1 MSGFLPDLASWA
13 LRGGAGNN
21 NNDNNNEEDAN
32 NNDGGTPP
40 QAEQLTEQEVRA
52 RRLARM
58 EAMMAQQQ
66 EQVAAG
72 DAMEVDIPTTNAA
85 SATTPMDISTSSS
98 PPRKKPTSNTTTNNK
113 KSFSAPTK
121 QPNEAQQQKKKAKE
135 SHLATPLDASRK
147 LQRKK
152 ELLIKKILSITLTP
166 ASDPACVAL
175 ELDDIASIGVQSVA
189 ELLATRLS
197 LPKSALN
204 TMPPQKPLIPYLA
217 HCHRKASDELKTMRQ
232 VSSMKS
238 SSKNTDTSDMIELLE
253 EMQRQVVSYAASSLM
268 EPDLFEQASDGATQL
283 SKALLNT
290 TSDPTHSITFGVAGT
305 SSSFYY
311 MMCEEL
317 VTQDQET
324 LTKVMAH
331 VATQLLLQLK
341 QCDSIDAGVGDTS
354 ALGLL
359 SALTSLCGHKK
370 AALAVTQMEAFLL
383 PPKDSPQALELIRPP
398 MPAGADLLRLLAGG
412 DHRPY
417 LKRSGPA
424 LEKETLLGAVFRVS
438 SPKNNAAFSPT
449 SILRQSLDSVER
461 ATNHQRQQLRVYQ
474 DACNQFI
481 LSLIKAG
488 PDARQRVL
496 QWVTD
501 CLLVNPGATAM
512 RPDATKVSSSAM
524 LLNVSV
530 VLLKLCEPFLLD
542 EKKHHLIGA
551 GFVSSPAHHGG
562 VFPTSGDDALPRL
575 GEAIETDTDDT
586 STPEEVYAPKNAFIP
601 QCFFFAAR
609 SLALGI
615 VPMLSHHENL
625 LRHISH
631 QHWEL
636 SSQHRDIHSDPHFCL
651 LVSKQRSMEVALFQE
666 EMVVDTLRFCNVMAK
681 WLCSLEDTQ
690 LRSMP
695 EHFVD
700 NTCDIL
706 MGVAK
711 MKAKLLRGME
721 LRHVFSLVVKL
732 LSPTYASVSIYSIL
746 WTDEPCIY
754 HCWQN

>member
-1 MSGFLPDLASWA
+1 
-13 LRGGAGNN
+13 
-21 NNDNNNEEDAN
+21 
-32 NNDGGTPP
+32 
-40 QAEQLTEQEVRA
+40 
-52 RRLARM
+52 
-58 EAMMAQQQ
+58 
-66 EQVAAG
+66 
-72 DAMEVDIPTTNAA
+72 
-85 SATTPMDISTSSS
+85 MDISTSSS
-98 PPRKKPTSNTTTNNK
+98 PPRKKATTTSTSNNK
-113 KSFSAPTK
+113 KSFSASAPTTK
-121 QPNEAQQQKKKAKE
+121 HNPNEAQQQKKKAKE
-135 SHLATPLDASRK
+135 SHLATPADASRK

-175 ELDDIASIGVQSVA
+175 ELDTDISIASIGVQSVA

-197 LPKSALN
+197 LPKSESALN
-204 TMPPQKPLIPYLA
+204 TMPPQKPLISYLA

-232 VSSMKS
+232 VSSNMKS
-238 SSKNTDTSDMIELLE
+238 SSKNNTDTSDLIQLLE

-268 EPDLFEQASDGATQL
+268 EPDLFEQASDGAQQL

-290 TSDPTHSITFGVAGT
+290 TTDPTHSITFGVAGT
-305 SSSFYY
+305 STSFYY
-311 MMCEEL
+311 MLCEEL
-317 VTQDQET
+317 VTQDQAT
-324 LTKVMAH
+324 LTKLMAH

-341 QCDSIDAGVGDTS
+341 QCDSIDAGVGDAS

-359 SALTSLCGHKK
+359 SALTSMCAHKK

-424 LEKETLLGAVFRVS
+424 LEKETLLGAVLRVS

-461 ATNHQRQQLRVYQ
+461 ATNHQRQQLKVYQ
-474 DACNQFI
+474 DGCNQFI

-562 VFPTSGDDALPRL
+562 VFPTTGDDALPRL
-575 GEAIETDTDDT
+575 GEAIIAIDT
-586 STPEEVYAPKNAFIP
+586 STETNNTDADTSTSTTTPEEEVYAPKNAFIP

-681 WLCSLEDTQ
+681 WLCQLDDDTTTGTQ

-695 EHFVD
+695 EHFVI

-721 LRHVFSLVVKL
+721 LRNVFSLVVKL
-732 LSPTYASVSIYSIL
+732 LSPTYATVSILSTSIYS
-746 WTDEPCIY
+746 TV
-754 HCWQN
+754 